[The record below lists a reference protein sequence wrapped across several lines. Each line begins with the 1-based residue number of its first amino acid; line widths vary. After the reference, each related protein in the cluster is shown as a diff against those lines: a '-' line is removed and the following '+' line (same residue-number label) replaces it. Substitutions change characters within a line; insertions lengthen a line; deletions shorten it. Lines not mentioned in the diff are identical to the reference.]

1 MPMRRISCQK
11 VSLLSPTDP
20 ATTAKVPQTERLS
33 CTPNLTKTMLKQTRW
48 YKPTYN
54 NDGLVNI
61 QRADYLTNQNT
72 RMGTFRFIDD
82 VTKQVTPELIKYFN
96 SSKNFECEKGSHN
109 PIYQYYKNWK
119 SPYGYAPWGWVIHW
133 LSRLGSDN
141 FGGDQKVLLDNLS
154 EYKSG
159 TAITD
164 YGIRLQ
170 TNDEVSLIAQE
181 FFENRGEPIWLTK
194 EITEAFAHT
203 DIPNFDPIENEVLP
217 SFALMLPK
225 HSFKIVEY
233 EEDGNE
239 LKGQFTEVLTILVVT
254 NTCWRKRLRE
264 YLNNTKEFGKKK
276 GYDPKQIEQFITDTF
291 DEDNYL
297 GNTDNS
303 YMFESGFKLLALDD
317 KCGGLLVD
325 FNWKTGT
332 KNLRLL
338 DSKNGKPI
346 KRSENE
352 DCFYLGLINV
362 VANAMLHLSHDTE
375 YVTVKSPGVSRGTG
389 FGDSDEL
396 PPQPATWIGED
407 YHQPKTKYEYPVD
420 HVSTKGKSPRPHWRR
435 GHNRFVCQGPG
446 RKQRVLKW
454 IKPVYVNGALA

>member
-1 MPMRRISCQK
+1 
-11 VSLLSPTDP
+11 
-20 ATTAKVPQTERLS
+20 
-33 CTPNLTKTMLKQTRW
+33 MLKQSVW

-54 NDGLVNI
+54 DGGLVTI
-61 QRADYLTNQNT
+61 RRTDYFTNQNT
-72 RMGTFRFIDD
+72 RIGAFRFIDD
-82 VTKQVTPELIKYFN
+82 VAKEVTPELIKYFN
-96 SSKNFECEKGSHN
+96 SSKNLEADEKWSCGKGSHN

-133 LSRLGSDN
+133 LSRIGSAN
-141 FGGDQKVLLDNLS
+141 FGGDQKMLLDKLS
-154 EYKSG
+154 EYKSD
-159 TAITD
+159 TE
-164 YGIRLQ
+164 IRLQ
-170 TNDEVSLIAQE
+170 TNDEVSLIAQS

-194 EITEAFAHT
+194 EITEAFCHT

-225 HSFKIVEY
+225 HSFRMYEY
-233 EEDGNE
+233 DGDDNG
-239 LKGQFTEVLTILVVT
+239 LNGLPTEILTILVVT
-254 NTCWRKRLRE
+254 NTFWRKRLRE

-303 YMFESGFKLLALDD
+303 YMLESGFKLLALDD

-338 DSKNGKPI
+338 DGKNGKPI

-352 DCFYLGLINV
+352 DCCYLGLINV

-407 YHQPKTKYEYPVD
+407 YHQPKAKYEYPVD
-420 HVSTKGKSPRPHWRR
+420 HVPTKGKSPRPHWRR